1 MIKAWNCIVSN
12 DERLDKM
19 MSDSLAIYDQA
30 LYYQRQKFFETK
42 EQKKIKTY
50 SYNELWNIVKND
62 SAYKDSGLDIG
73 PKTYAIRQVA
83 NMWNSYIKARIAYKK
98 NPKKFTGEPKLPKYL
113 YKNKSFNLV
122 QIDKSRFRKKDEA
135 NNSFCLPCS
144 DYKIQIP
151 KRIKLKDV
159 RQVTIQKFYGKTKIN
174 IIYEEREVKKNE
186 YDLNSCM
193 GIDLGVNNLC
203 AITANDKP
211 FSYVING
218 RPLKSMNQFYN
229 KKLAELKS
237 KLDVCNK
244 GQYTSKSIQRLNEK
258 RHNKIMNYLHNTS
271 RAIINLCLE
280 NKIENIIIGH
290 NKQWKTGCNMSK
302 ANNQNFVQIP
312 FNTLINQLQYKSQEY
327 TDLYIA
333 IVEES
338 YTSKIDHLVFEDMKH
353 QEQYLGKRTKRG
365 QFKSSTGKV
374 LNADING
381 AIGILRKGNA
391 ITDDQ
396 LLVLRDRGD
405 VVSPVVLNPLTCKQ
419 NL

>member
-1 MIKAWNCIVSN
+1 MIKAWNYIVSN

-42 EQKKIKTY
+42 KQNKIKTY

-62 SAYKDSGLDIG
+62 STYKDSSLDIG
-73 PKTYAIRQVA
+73 PKTYAIRQVS
-83 NMWNSYIKARIAYKK
+83 NMWSAYIKARIAYKK
-98 NPKKFTGEPKLPKYL
+98 NPKKFTGEPKLPNYL
-113 YKNKSFNLV
+113 YKKKSFNLV
-122 QIDKSRFRKKDEA
+122 QIDKSRFRKKDEV

-144 DYKIQIP
+144 DYKITIP
-151 KRIKLKDV
+151 KQIKLKDV

-174 IIYEEREVKKNE
+174 IIYEEREVKKND
-186 YDLNSCM
+186 YDLNSSI

-203 AITANDKP
+203 AITANDKS

-237 KLDVCNK
+237 KLEVCNK
-244 GQYTSKSIQRLNEK
+244 EQKTSKRIQKLNEK
-258 RHNKIMNYLHNTS
+258 RYNKIQNHLHNCS
-271 RAIINLCLE
+271 RKIINLCIE
-280 NKIENIIIGH
+280 NKIQNIFIGH
-290 NKQWKTGCNMSK
+290 NNQWKTECNMSK
-302 ANNQNFVQIP
+302 VNNQNFVQIP

-327 TDLYIA
+327 TDLYVTT
-333 IVEES
+333 VEES
-338 YTSKIDHLVFEDMKH
+338 YTSKCDHLVLEEMKH
-353 QEQYLGKRTKRG
+353 HDKYAGKRTKRG
-365 QFKSSTGKV
+365 LFESSTGKV

-391 ITDDQ
+391 ITDEQ
-396 LLVLRDRGD
+396 LMLLRDRGD
-405 VVSPVVLNPLTCKQ
+405 VVSPVVLNPF
-419 NL
+419 NLQT

>member
-1 MIKAWNCIVSN
+1 MIKAWNYIVSN

-42 EQKKIKTY
+42 KQKKIKTY

-62 SAYKDSGLDIG
+62 SAYKDSSLDIG
-73 PKTYAIRQVA
+73 PKTYAIRQVS
-83 NMWNSYIKARIAYKK
+83 NMWSACIKAIVAYKK
-98 NPKKFTGEPKLPKYL
+98 NPSMFTCKPKLPNYL
-113 YKNKSFNLV
+113 YKKKDFNLV
-122 QIDKSRFRKKDEA
+122 QIDKSRFRKKNDEE
-135 NNSFCLPCS
+135 NSIQLPCS
-144 DYKIQIP
+144 DYKISIP
-151 KRIKLKDV
+151 KQIKLKDV

-174 IIYEEREVKKNE
+174 IVYEEREVKKNN
-186 YDLNSCM
+186 YDLNSSI

-203 AITANDKP
+203 AITANDKS

-237 KLDVCNK
+237 KLEVCNK
-244 GQYTSKSIQRLNEK
+244 TKTSKRIQKLNEK
-258 RHNKIMNYLHNTS
+258 RHNKIQNYLHNCS
-271 RAIINLCLE
+271 RKIINLC
-280 NKIENIIIGH
+280 IENNIQNIFIGH
-290 NKQWKTGCNMSK
+290 NNQWKTECNMSK
-302 ANNQNFVQIP
+302 TNNQNFVQIP

-327 TDLYIA
+327 TDLCVN

-338 YTSKIDHLVFEDMKH
+338 YTSKCDHLVLEEMKH
-353 QEQYLGKRTKRG
+353 HDKYAGKRIKRG
-365 QFKSSTGKV
+365 LFKSSTGKV

-391 ITDDQ
+391 ITDEQ
-396 LLVLRDRGD
+396 LMLLRDRGD
-405 VVSPVVLNPLTCKQ
+405 VVSPLVLEITHKL
-419 NL
+419 

>member
-1 MIKAWNCIVSN
+1 MIKAWNYIVSN
-12 DERLDKM
+12 DERLDRM

-83 NMWNSYIKARIAYKK
+83 NIWNSYIKARTAYKK
-98 NPKKFTGEPKLPKYL
+98 NPKKFTGESKLPNYL
-113 YKNKSFNLV
+113 YKKKDFNLV
-122 QIDKSRFRKKDEA
+122 QVDKSRFRKKDEA

-151 KRIKLKDV
+151 KQIKLKDV
-159 RQVTIQKFYGKTKIN
+159 RQITIQKFYGKTKIN
-174 IIYEEREVKKNE
+174 IIYEEREVKKND
-186 YDLNSCM
+186 YDLNSGI

-237 KLDVCNK
+237 QLEVCNK
-244 GQYTSKSIQRLNEK
+244 KKTSKRIQRLNEK
-258 RHNKIMNYLHNTS
+258 RHNKIMNYLHNCS
-271 RAIINLCLE
+271 RKIINLCVE
-280 NKIENIIIGH
+280 NRIESIIIGH
-290 NKQWKTGCNMSK
+290 NDGWKQNSDMSK
-302 ANNQNFVQIP
+302 VNNQNFVQIP
-312 FNTLINQLQYKSQEY
+312 FNTLIDQLRYKSQEY
-327 TDLYIA
+327 TDLSVST
-333 IVEES
+333 VEEN
-338 YTSKIDHLVFEDMKH
+338 YTSKCDHLALEEMKH
-353 QEQYLGKRTKRG
+353 HEQYLGKRVKRG
-365 QFKSSTGKV
+365 LFKSLTGKV

-391 ITDDQ
+391 ITDEQ
-396 LLVLRDRGD
+396 LMFLRDRGD
-405 VVSPVVLNPLTCKQ
+405 VVSPVVLNPLTYKQ

>member
-1 MIKAWNCIVSN
+1 MIKAWNYIVSN
-12 DERLDKM
+12 DERLDNM

-73 PKTYAIRQVA
+73 PKTYAIRQVV

-174 IIYEEREVKKNE
+174 II
-186 YDLNSCM
+186 L
-193 GIDLGVNNLC
+193 
-203 AITANDKP
+203 
-211 FSYVING
+211 
-218 RPLKSMNQFYN
+218 
-229 KKLAELKS
+229 
-237 KLDVCNK
+237 
-244 GQYTSKSIQRLNEK
+244 
-258 RHNKIMNYLHNTS
+258 
-271 RAIINLCLE
+271 
-280 NKIENIIIGH
+280 
-290 NKQWKTGCNMSK
+290 
-302 ANNQNFVQIP
+302 
-312 FNTLINQLQYKSQEY
+312 
-327 TDLYIA
+327 
-333 IVEES
+333 
-338 YTSKIDHLVFEDMKH
+338 
-353 QEQYLGKRTKRG
+353 
-365 QFKSSTGKV
+365 
-374 LNADING
+374 
-381 AIGILRKGNA
+381 
-391 ITDDQ
+391 
-396 LLVLRDRGD
+396 
-405 VVSPVVLNPLTCKQ
+405 
-419 NL
+419 